1 MDDGMEPHDQAAGTR
16 AGPLAVPAAG
26 ARVLSEAF
34 AAQRPLIWG
43 VCYRMLGTAADADDL
58 VQETFARALAHPPLD
73 LERELRPWLLRV
85 ALNLARDQLRRRK
98 LERYSSSWLPGPIE
112 TGLDDPRFE
121 GSESPEARYGRLE
134 SVSFAFL
141 RALEVLTPAQ
151 RAVLILRDVLD
162 LSVRETAELLE
173 LGEPNVKTTH
183 HRARALMADY
193 EALRRPPTRATQR
206 AHQAALR
213 AFLVHFAA
221 NNIDALKRLLSA
233 EVVAYNDA
241 DPDQLAAR
249 RAVTGFE
256 SVLMF
261 SRKTANVVQRL
272 AVCTLNGCPALL
284 LELGERRTS
293 SSGRVLGEPD
303 PRLGDARRKYLP
315 RYAALWVELDAAD
328 RIAQINVSV
337 ARTKL
342 AGLPWERLR
351 LVTPR
356 LIGASL
362 WAALTTPS
370 PRVWFVPASRRLL
383 GALRDRLAGAR
394 FKRHREGAAP
404 RTRDATG
411 DDGKGA

>member
-1 MDDGMEPHDQAAGTR
+1 MGPHDHATGTT
-16 AGPLAVPAAG
+16 AVSGATAPALP
-26 ARVLSEAF
+26 RVLSEAF
-34 AAQRPLIWG
+34 AAQRPLLWG

-73 LERELRPWLLRV
+73 FERELRPWLLRV

-112 TGLDDPRFE
+112 TPPDDPRFE
-121 GSESPEARYGRLE
+121 GSESPEARYGKLE

-141 RALEVLTPAQ
+141 RALEVLTPVQ

-193 EALRRPPTRATQR
+193 EAHRRPPTRATQR
-206 AHQAALR
+206 ANQAALR
-213 AFLVHFAA
+213 AFLVHLAA
-221 NNIDALKRLLSA
+221 NNIEALKRLLSA
-233 EVVAYNDA
+233 EVVAHNDA

-261 SRKTANVVQRL
+261 NRKTANVVQRL
-272 AVCTLNGCPALL
+272 ATCTLNGCPALL
-284 LELGERRTS
+284 LELGERRTP
-293 SSGRVLGEPD
+293 SSGRVFGEPD
-303 PRLGDARRKYLP
+303 PRLHDAPRKHLP
-315 RYAALWVELDAAD
+315 RYAALWVELDAD
-328 RIAQINVSV
+328 HHIAQINVTV

-342 AGLPWERLR
+342 VGLPWDRLQLVSPR
-351 LVTPR
+351 LV
-356 LIGASL
+356 GASL
-362 WAALTTPS
+362 WAALTTPP
-370 PRVWFVPASRRLL
+370 PRVWLVPAARRLV
-383 GALRDRLAGAR
+383 GALRDRLARGAQS
-394 FKRHREGAAP
+394 
-404 RTRDATG
+404 
-411 DDGKGA
+411 